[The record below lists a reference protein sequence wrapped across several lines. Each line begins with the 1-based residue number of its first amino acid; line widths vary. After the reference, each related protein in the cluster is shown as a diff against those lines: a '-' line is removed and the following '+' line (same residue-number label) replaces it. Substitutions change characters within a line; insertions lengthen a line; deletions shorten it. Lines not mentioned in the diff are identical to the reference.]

1 MKIALNTLW
10 MRIALSEGALVVG
23 LMIVALIGITALST
37 VQDTVSFELASLTTV
52 SEETNQFTAA
62 VFEEMLAAEQ
72 YLVDGS
78 TEARDRF
85 LANGGIAYASQR
97 RLAELS
103 QLTVADQASI
113 QRIATLQSE
122 TEVLY
127 SFAHAERDLARRN
140 RAEASA
146 VVARARATELM
157 QLVREFSGTQVTR
170 ARTTS
175 SSLQGTAADRKL
187 LVWAVLVASICIGT
201 AIGVATLRS
210 VERPLARLA
219 AAAERFGDGDLR
231 PVSMGSLP
239 EELAGLGG
247 AMDKLGNTLRGLV
260 AEVIAAAE
268 SVATTADDL
277 SIGSGQ
283 LAASAGE
290 VSAAVLEISDGAHG
304 QVESM
309 EKSATAAEQLVGAV
323 TASGDSSNRV
333 VNLGGDIHRLA
344 ETYGRDVSA
353 ARDSLL
359 ALGDVVQEAARQVDE
374 LDKLSEPIYDF
385 IDLIKRISSQTNLL
399 ALNAAIEAARAGE
412 RGVGFSV
419 VAEEVRQLAESSS
432 RAAEEVSGTIQTIRD
447 HVAEMATTMSRGR
460 SQVRGIGSVSE
471 GAAKALD
478 QIVQAVREVES
489 EANRVAG
496 EATNNL
502 TAVEEIK
509 RELRSASE
517 AAHSHAYAS
526 QDVASTVEQQG
537 VSTQEVAARAAELS
551 IVAER
556 LRKLVGALRT

>member
-1 MKIALNTLW
+1 MKFALNTLW
-10 MRIALSEGALVVG
+10 MRIALSEAALVVG
-23 LMIVALIGITALST
+23 LVVVALIGISALST
-37 VQDTVSFELASLTTV
+37 VQDTVSIELASLTTV
-52 SEETNQFTAA
+52 SEETNEFSAA

-78 TEARDRF
+78 SEARDRF
-85 LANGGIAYASQR
+85 LANGELAYKSQQ
-97 RLAELS
+97 RLAQLPA
-103 QLTVADQASI
+103 LTVTDQASI

-127 SFAHAERDLARRN
+127 SYAHAERDLARRY
-140 RAEASA
+140 RAELSA
-146 VVARARATELM
+146 AVARARATELM
-157 QLVREFSGTQVTR
+157 RLVRQFSSTQVTR
-170 ARTTS
+170 ARSTAG
-175 SSLQGTAADRKL
+175 SLEQTAADRKL

-210 VERPLARLA
+210 VELPMAKLA
-219 AAAERFGDGDLR
+219 AAADRFGDGDLR
-231 PVSMGSLP
+231 PVSIGRLP

-247 AMDKLGNTLRGLV
+247 AMDKLGTTLRRLV
-260 AEVIAAAE
+260 AEVISASE
-268 SVATTADDL
+268 SIATAADDL
-277 SIGSGQ
+277 STGSGQ

-290 VSAAVLEISDGAHG
+290 VSEAVLEISERAQG

-309 EKSATAAEQLVGAV
+309 EKSTGAAEQLVGAV
-323 TASGDSSNRV
+323 SSSGEASSRV

-353 ARDSLL
+353 ARESLL
-359 ALGDVVQEAARQVDE
+359 ALGEVVQEAARQVDE
-374 LDKLSEPIYDF
+374 LDHLSEPIYDF

-419 VAEEVRQLAESSS
+419 VAEEVRQLAESSA
-432 RAAEEVSGTIQTIRD
+432 RAAEDVSGTIQTIRD

-471 GAAKALD
+471 GAAKALE

-489 EANRVAG
+489 QANQVAG

-502 TAVEEIK
+502 QAVEEIK
-509 RELRSASE
+509 RELRSASDV
-517 AAHSHAYAS
+517 AHSHAFAS
-526 QDVASTVEQQG
+526 QEVVATVEEQG
-537 VSTQEVAARAAELS
+537 VSTREVAARAAELS
-551 IVAER
+551 KVAER

>member
-1 MKIALNTLW
+1 
-10 MRIALSEGALVVG
+10 MRIALSETALVVG
-23 LMIVALIGITALST
+23 LMVVALIGITALST
-37 VQDTVSFELASLTTV
+37 VQNTVSTELASLTTV
-52 SEETNQFTAA
+52 SEETNEFTAA

-85 LANGGIAYASQR
+85 LANGEITYASQLL
-97 RLAELS
+97 LAELPE
-103 QLTVADQASI
+103 LTVADQASI

-127 SFAHAERDLARRN
+127 SYAHAERDLGRRTT
-140 RAEASA
+140 AAASA
-146 VVARARATELM
+146 VVARSRATELVR
-157 QLVREFSGTQVTR
+157 LVRQFSGTQVTR

-175 SSLQGTAADRKL
+175 SSLQQTAADRKL

-201 AIGVATLRS
+201 AIGVTTLRS

-231 PVSMGSLP
+231 PVSMGRLP
-239 EELAGLGG
+239 DELAELGG
-247 AMDKLGNTLRGLV
+247 AMDKLGTTLRRLV
-260 AEVIAAAE
+260 AEVISAAE
-268 SVATTADDL
+268 SIATTADDL
-277 SIGSGQ
+277 STGSGQ

-290 VSAAVLEISDGAHG
+290 VSVAVLEISKGAHG
-304 QVESM
+304 QVNSM
-309 EKSATAAEQLVGAV
+309 EKSKTAAEQLVDAV
-323 TASGDSSNRV
+323 TASGDASSRV

-374 LDKLSEPIYDF
+374 LDRLSEPIYDF

-419 VAEEVRQLAESSS
+419 VAEEVRQLAESSA
-432 RAAEEVSGTIQTIRD
+432 RAADDVSGTIQTIRD
-447 HVAEMATTMSRGR
+447 HVAEMASTMSRGR

-471 GAAKALD
+471 GAAKALE

-502 TAVEEIK
+502 GAVDEIK

-517 AAHSHAYAS
+517 AAHSHAFAS
-526 QDVASTVEQQG
+526 QDVAATVEQQG

-551 IVAER
+551 KVAER
-556 LRKLVGALRT
+556 LQRLVGALRT

>member
-1 MKIALNTLW
+1 MKFKLNTLW
-10 MRIALSEGALVVG
+10 MRIALSEASLVVG
-23 LMIVALIGITALST
+23 LIVVALIGITALST
-37 VQDTVSFELASLTTV
+37 VQDTVSTELASLTTV
-52 SEETNQFTAA
+52 SEETNDFTAA

-85 LANGGIAYASQR
+85 LANGEIAYASQL
-97 RLAELS
+97 RLAELPE
-103 QLTVADQASI
+103 LTVADQASI

-127 SFAHAERDLARRN
+127 SYAHAERDLNRRT

-157 QLVREFSGTQVTR
+157 RLVREYSVTQVTR

-175 SSLQGTAADRKL
+175 GSLQQTAADRKL

-210 VERPLARLA
+210 VERPMARLA
-219 AAAERFGDGDLR
+219 AAAEHFGDGDLR
-231 PVSMGSLP
+231 PVSIGRLP
-239 EELAGLGG
+239 EELAGLGR
-247 AMDKLGNTLRGLV
+247 AMDKLGTTLRGLV

-268 SVATTADDL
+268 SITTTADEL
-277 SIGSGQ
+277 STGSGQ
-283 LAASAGE
+283 LATSAGE
-290 VSAAVLEISDGAHG
+290 VSAAVLEISEGAHG
-304 QVESM
+304 QVESI
-309 EKSATAAEQLVGAV
+309 EKSTTAAEQLVGAV
-323 TASGDSSNRV
+323 TASGDASNRV

-353 ARDSLL
+353 ARESLL
-359 ALGDVVQEAARQVDE
+359 ALGDVVQEAARQVDD
-374 LDKLSEPIYDF
+374 LDRLSEPIYDF

-419 VAEEVRQLAESSS
+419 VAEEVRQLADSSS

-447 HVAEMATTMSRGR
+447 HVAEMASTMSRGR

-471 GAAKALD
+471 GAAKALE

-489 EANRVAG
+489 EAKRVAG

-502 TAVEEIK
+502 NAVDEIK

-517 AAHSHAYAS
+517 AAHSHAFAS
-526 QDVASTVEQQG
+526 QDVAATVDQQG

-551 IVAER
+551 KVAER
-556 LRKLVGALRT
+556 LQKLVGALRT

>member
-1 MKIALNTLW
+1 MKFTFNTLW
-10 MRIALSEGALVVG
+10 MRIALSETALVIG
-23 LMIVALIGITALST
+23 LMVVALIGITALST
-37 VQDTVSFELASLTTV
+37 VQNTVSTELASLTTV
-52 SEETNQFTAA
+52 SEETNEFTAA

-85 LANGGIAYASQR
+85 LANGEITYASQLL
-97 RLAELS
+97 LAELPE
-103 QLTVADQASI
+103 LTVADQASI

-127 SFAHAERDLARRN
+127 SYAHAERDLGRRTT
-140 RAEASA
+140 AAASA
-146 VVARARATELM
+146 VVARSRATELVR
-157 QLVREFSGTQVTR
+157 LVRQFSGTQVTR

-175 SSLQGTAADRKL
+175 SSLQQTAADRKL

-201 AIGVATLRS
+201 AIGVTTLRS

-231 PVSMGSLP
+231 PVSIGRLP

-247 AMDKLGNTLRGLV
+247 AMDKLGTTLRRLV
-260 AEVIAAAE
+260 AEVISAAE
-268 SVATTADDL
+268 SIGTTADDL
-277 SIGSGQ
+277 STGSGQ

-290 VSAAVLEISDGAHG
+290 VSVAVLEISKGAHG
-304 QVESM
+304 QVNSL
-309 EKSATAAEQLVGAV
+309 EKSKTAAEQLVDAV
-323 TASGDSSNRV
+323 TASGDASSRV

-374 LDKLSEPIYDF
+374 LDRLSEPIYDF

-432 RAAEEVSGTIQTIRD
+432 RAADDVSGTIQTIRD
-447 HVAEMATTMSRGR
+447 HVAEMASTMSRGR

-471 GAAKALD
+471 GAAKALE

-502 TAVEEIK
+502 GAVDEIK

-517 AAHSHAYAS
+517 AAHSHAFAS
-526 QDVASTVEQQG
+526 QDVAATVEQQG

-551 IVAER
+551 KVAER
-556 LRKLVGALRT
+556 LQRLVGALRT

>member
-1 MKIALNTLW
+1 MKFTFNTLW
-10 MRIALSEGALVVG
+10 MRIALSETALVVG
-23 LMIVALIGITALST
+23 LMVVALIGITALST
-37 VQDTVSFELASLTTV
+37 VQNTVSTELASLTTV
-52 SEETNQFTAA
+52 SEETNEFTAA

-85 LANGGIAYASQR
+85 LANGEITYASQLL
-97 RLAELS
+97 LAELPE
-103 QLTVADQASI
+103 LTVADQASI

-127 SFAHAERDLARRN
+127 SYAHAERDLGRRTT
-140 RAEASA
+140 AAASA
-146 VVARARATELM
+146 VVARSRATELVR
-157 QLVREFSGTQVTR
+157 LVRQFSGTQVTR

-175 SSLQGTAADRKL
+175 SSLQQTAADRKL

-201 AIGVATLRS
+201 AIGVTTLRS

-231 PVSMGSLP
+231 PVSMGRLP
-239 EELAGLGG
+239 DELAELGG
-247 AMDKLGNTLRGLV
+247 AMDKLGTTLRRLV
-260 AEVIAAAE
+260 AEVISAAE
-268 SVATTADDL
+268 SIATTADDL
-277 SIGSGQ
+277 STGSGQ

-290 VSAAVLEISDGAHG
+290 VSVAVLEISKGAHG
-304 QVESM
+304 QVNSM
-309 EKSATAAEQLVGAV
+309 EKSKTAAEQLVDAV
-323 TASGDSSNRV
+323 TASGDASSRV

-374 LDKLSEPIYDF
+374 LDRLSEPIYDF

-419 VAEEVRQLAESSS
+419 VAEEVRQLAESSA
-432 RAAEEVSGTIQTIRD
+432 RAADDVSGTIQTIRD
-447 HVAEMATTMSRGR
+447 HVAEMASTMSRGR

-471 GAAKALD
+471 GAAKALE

-502 TAVEEIK
+502 GAVDEIK

-517 AAHSHAYAS
+517 AAHSHAFAS
-526 QDVASTVEQQG
+526 QDVAATVEQQG

-551 IVAER
+551 KVAER
-556 LRKLVGALRT
+556 LQRLVGALRT

>member
-1 MKIALNTLW
+1 MKLAFDTLW
-10 MRIALSEGALVVG
+10 MRIALSEAALVAG
-23 LMIVALIGITALST
+23 LVVVALIGISALST
-37 VQDTVSFELASLTTV
+37 VQDTVSTELAALTTV
-52 SEETNQFTAA
+52 SEETNEFTAA

-85 LANGGIAYASQR
+85 LANGEIAYISQF
-97 RLAELS
+97 RLAELPE
-103 QLTVADQASI
+103 LTVADQASI

-127 SFAHAERDLARRN
+127 SYAHAERDLGRRT

-157 QLVREFSGTQVTR
+157 RLVRQFSRTQVSR

-175 SSLQGTAADRKL
+175 GSLQQTASDRKL
-187 LVWAVLVASICIGT
+187 LVWAVLVASICVGT

-210 VERPLARLA
+210 VELPLARLA
-219 AAAERFGDGDLR
+219 AAADRFGDGDLR
-231 PVSMGSLP
+231 TVSIGRLP

-268 SVATTADDL
+268 SIATTADEL
-277 SIGSGQ
+277 STGSGQ

-290 VSAAVLEISDGAHG
+290 VSVSVLDISEGARG
-304 QVESM
+304 QVESL
-309 EKSATAAEQLVGAV
+309 EKSTTAAEQLVGTV
-323 TASGDSSNRV
+323 SASGEASSRV
-333 VNLGGDIHRLA
+333 VSLGGDIHRLA

-353 ARDSLL
+353 SRESLL
-359 ALGDVVQEAARQVDE
+359 ALGDIVQEAARQVDE
-374 LDKLSEPIYDF
+374 LDQLSEPIYDF

-419 VAEEVRQLAESSS
+419 VAEEVRQLAESSA

-447 HVAEMATTMSRGR
+447 HVAEMASTMYRGR

-471 GAAKALD
+471 GAAKALE

-489 EANRVAG
+489 QANRVAG
-496 EATNNL
+496 DASNNL
-502 TAVEEIK
+502 KAVEGIK
-509 RELRSASE
+509 KELRSASD
-517 AAHSHAYAS
+517 AAHSHAFAS
-526 QDVASTVEQQG
+526 QEVAATVEQQG

-551 IVAER
+551 EVAER
-556 LRKLVGALRT
+556 LRKLVAALRT